1 MWKYIP
7 YQGQAF
13 TYRFSTRMNR
23 RMDDDLVHTK
33 LNHHPTKMDIL
44 PKTFIQIIL
53 TATCRYMASAA
64 FKYVPQSAVT
74 TFAFFSVCCFFY
86 GCIPYASIGDFY
98 FVSK

>member
-44 PKTFIQIIL
+44 PKTFIQIIPA
-53 TATCRYMASAA
+53 ATYRYMAGAA
-64 FKYVPQSAVT
+64 FKYVCPPNSSDDLCLL
-74 TFAFFSVCCFFY
+74 FCLLLLLWMYPICFY
-86 GCIPYASIGDFY
+86 R
-98 FVSK
+98 